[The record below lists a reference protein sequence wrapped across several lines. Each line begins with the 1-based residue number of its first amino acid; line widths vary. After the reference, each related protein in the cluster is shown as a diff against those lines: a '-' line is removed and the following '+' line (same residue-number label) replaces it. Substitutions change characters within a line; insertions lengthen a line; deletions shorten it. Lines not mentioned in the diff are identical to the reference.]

1 MTCRDHWA
9 ALGLAVIFALPLSTP
24 AQDTANSAVATA
36 PRVTADYP
44 RDRAGILIHSSEWV
58 SLTLQAPA
66 RTRAK
71 HGLAPTFTYGV
82 APAAVVSEYEGVH
95 AAVQIEPSRP
105 VICICRL
112 MGLPGNPALVRLHP
126 KKTFREL
133 DGGKIHYG
141 SKTAEAEQ
149 NDLIPINV
157 TQPEDT
163 VWLVQPQQDLPAGEY
178 ALMAGTQNMAIFPF
192 TVAAPANA
200 PPAPSKK

>member
-1 MTCRDHWA
+1 MTCRARWIM
-9 ALGLAVIFALPLSTP
+9 LVLAIIFLLPLSTS
-24 AQDTANSAVATA
+24 AQDTANSGVATA
-36 PRVTADYP
+36 PSVTADYP
-44 RDRAGILIHSSEWV
+44 SDRAGVLIRGSEWV

-71 HGLAPTFTYGV
+71 HALAPTFTYGI
-82 APAAVVSEYEGVH
+82 APAAMVSEYEGVH
-95 AAVQIEPSRP
+95 APVQIEPSRP

-112 MGLPGNPALVRLHP
+112 MSLPGNPALVRLHP

-133 DGGKIHYG
+133 DGGRLRFG

-149 NDLIPINV
+149 NDLIPINI
-157 TQPEDT
+157 TQPEST

-200 PPAPSKK
+200 PAPGKK